1 MNTWKGTLDQLVRER
16 RSALVGY
23 AYLMTGDRAHAED
36 LVHDAIIRTFTR
48 ARSLD
53 NIHAAEG
60 YVKRVIATQF
70 INSTRSAKVSRD
82 KSHLIAVDEAS
93 PGHGQRVADAVT
105 VHRAVMA
112 LPPRERACI
121 VLRFFDDQTIAEIAR
136 TLNLADGTVK
146 RYLHEAINHLR
157 DHLGDVPGLD
167 ADFDTPVVPV
177 TSRRAS

>member
-1 MNTWKGTLDQLVRER
+1 MNTWKGTLEQLVRER

-23 AYLMTGDRAHAED
+23 AYLMTGDRARAED

-70 INSTRSAKVSRD
+70 INSTRSATVLRA
-82 KSHLIAVDEAS
+82 KSHLIAVPEHKE
-93 PGHGQRVADAVT
+93 GHSQHVADSVT
-105 VHRAVMA
+105 VHDAVMA
-112 LPPRERACI
+112 LPPQQRACI
-121 VLRFFDDQTIAEIAR
+121 VLRFFDDQTVGEIAH
-136 TLNLADGTVK
+136 TLGLADGTVK
-146 RYLHEAINHLR
+146 RYLHEGINHLR

-167 ADFDTPVVPV
+167 TDLDTPVVTV